1 MGDGNW
7 SMVTLSVSKNAILL
21 ELDAM
26 AIFLMASKLFLWKNK
41 I

>member
-7 SMVTLSVSKNAILL
+7 WMVTLSVSKNAILL

-26 AIFLMASKLFLWKNK
+26 AIFKSLSKF
-41 I
+41 IT